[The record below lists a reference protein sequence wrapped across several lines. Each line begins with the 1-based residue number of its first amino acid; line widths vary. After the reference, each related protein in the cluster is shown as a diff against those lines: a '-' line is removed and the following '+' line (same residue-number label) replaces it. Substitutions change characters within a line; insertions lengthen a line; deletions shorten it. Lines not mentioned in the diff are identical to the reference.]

1 MKVWLPGPP
10 NLTVPKRFMYQ
21 SLFMHSYPGEV
32 YFLKLKINK
41 PKWPLFIVSAPY
53 RFTLLILALLVLSS
67 SFSQAQSADHLP
79 LQDSIELQIVK
90 QDSTALGVHLKF
102 ISSFPTIDSCKR
114 YLASLPKALADQG
127 YLGASVDSVW
137 VQTPKLVKA
146 KLYVGPVYQWIRLDL
161 TEEQSRILASRRIY
175 ASDLEGTLMKKKPIQ
190 DITDGLVQY
199 YLDEGYPFVR
209 ARLDSVRFEPV
220 TGKQGIMGVHA
231 QVLVEKGLRY
241 TIDTLLIKGNAQLK
255 PVFLSQLLNIHPGD
269 AFDQSKIV
277 QADRLLQN
285 LPYVKWKGPTQINMG
300 ISGAAVNVL
309 LDKQPTNQ
317 IDALIGFMPA
327 SGETGGK
334 LQVTGQV
341 QLLLRN
347 AFGSGETLNVNWE
360 QLQPQSPR
368 IALAFQR
375 PFIFHSPFGIDLSF
389 DLYKKD
395 SAYVNVAANLGTTYQ
410 FSAFQKG
417 KLFVNLASSRLL
429 DVDTL
434 SIIAEKQLP
443 EIMDVHSV
451 NIGFGY
457 QINTTDY
464 LLNPRKGSEMDLE
477 AVIGNKKVKKNNTIT
492 SITPTDGFDYGSLY
506 DTVPLSSYQVRLSLA
521 AAKYL
526 SLGKFGVVKLGLKGG
541 LYQSPHIFV
550 NEMFMIG
557 GHEILRGFDEQSIYA
572 TSYGVGTMEYR
583 YLIGQ
588 NSYFFGFSDFGYAGY
603 HNHVRSQDNGY
614 LSFGLGMAFETRAG
628 IFNFSLATG
637 KGGGNQFGLS
647 QAKVHIGY
655 VTLF

>member
-1 MKVWLPGPP
+1 MKVCLPGTPIFKV
-10 NLTVPKRFMYQ
+10 LYRFTYQ
-21 SLFMHSYPGEV
+21 SLFMHSNLGDV
-32 YFLKLKINK
+32 YFLKLRISKSGK
-41 PKWPLFIVSAPY
+41 SLFSLRPLYHTA
-53 RFTLLILALLVLSS
+53 VLSLGL
-67 SFSQAQSADHLP
+67 FLLTTMGSQAQPSLHP
-79 LQDSIELQIVK
+79 VQDSIHLQIQK
-90 QDSTALGVHLKF
+90 LDSATLDVHLKF
-102 ISSFPTIDSCKR
+102 ITSFPTIDSCKH
-114 YLASLPKALADQG
+114 YLSTLPKGLADQG
-127 YLGASVDSVW
+127 YLGASIDSVW
-137 VQTPKLVKA
+137 QQGGHLVKA
-146 KLYVGPVYQWIRLDL
+146 SLYLGPVYKWLKLDVSD
-161 TEEQSRILASRRIY
+161 EQRQILADRRIY
-175 ASDLEGTLMKKKPIQ
+175 PADLQGTVMKKDGIRPI
-190 DITDGLVQY
+190 TEALVAY
-199 YLDEGYPFVR
+199 YLDQGYPFVS
-209 ARLDSVRFEPV
+209 ARLDSVRFEQV
-220 TGKQGIMGVHA
+220 QGKTGQMGVYGK
-231 QVLVEKGLRY
+231 VWVEKGLRY
-241 TIDTLLIKGNAQLK
+241 TIDTVLIKGNAQIK
-255 PVFLSQLLNIHPGD
+255 PSFLSQYLNIHPGEP
-269 AFDQSKIV
+269 FDQSKIAA
-277 QADRLLQN
+277 ADRLLQN

-300 ISGAAVNVL
+300 ISGATVNVL

-327 SGETGGK
+327 GSETGGK

-375 PFIFHSPFGIDLSF
+375 PFILHSPFGIDLSF
-389 DLYKKD
+389 NLYKND
-395 SAYVNVAANLGTTYQ
+395 SGYVNVAANLGTTYQ
-410 FSAFQKG
+410 FTPLQKG
-417 KLFVNLASSRLL
+417 KVFINLASSRLL

-443 EIMDVHSV
+443 EIIDVHSV
-451 NIGFGY
+451 NIGLGY
-457 QINTTDY
+457 QLNTTDY
-464 LLNPRKGSEMDLE
+464 QLNPRKGSELDLE
-477 AVIGNKKVKKNNTIT
+477 AIIGNKKVKKNNTIT

-526 SLGKFGVVKLGLKGG
+526 PVGKFGVVKLGVNAG

-557 GHEILRGFDEQSIYA
+557 GHAILRGFDEQSIYA
-572 TSYGVGTMEYR
+572 TTYGIGTLEYR

-603 HNHVRSQDNGY
+603 HNHVRSTDNGY